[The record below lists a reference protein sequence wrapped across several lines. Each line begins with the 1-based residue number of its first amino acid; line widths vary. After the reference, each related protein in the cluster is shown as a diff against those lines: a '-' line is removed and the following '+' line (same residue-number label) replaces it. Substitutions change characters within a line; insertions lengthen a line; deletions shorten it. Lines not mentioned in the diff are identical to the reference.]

1 MGWGGECRGGT
12 VASPPPTPN
21 PPTHQPTPLSQS
33 FSQSYGSILP
43 TSLTY
48 LVPSTRGCTPWRPAA
63 VIGTTCA
70 RATRPLDFHGPSQAG
85 QTRPA
90 PCSSSR
96 PPLRQPSC
104 FRGAAAVSKK
114 RKLSP
119 APVPA
124 SPGSLRCRRP
134 AACSGI
140 LTGFPFGGRAA
151 RFTALACSLGST
163 HPGPTAVR
171 LEPCSTSVFKALS

>member
-1 MGWGGECRGGT
+1 VYAVLLPHT
-12 VASPPPTPN
+12 HHTTNPPPTPHS
-21 PPTHQPTPLSQS
+21 PQPTPLSQS

-48 LVPSTRGCTPWRPAA
+48 LVLSTRGCSPWRPAA
-63 VIGTTCA
+63 VISTTCA
-70 RATRPLDFHGPSQAG
+70 RATRPLDFHGPSQAC

-90 PCSSSR
+90 PCSSTS

-104 FRGAAAVSKK
+104 FRGPAAVSKK
-114 RKLSP
+114 RNLSP

-140 LTGFPFGGRAA
+140 LAGFPFGDRAA

-163 HPGPTAVR
+163 HPSPTAVH